1 VIGTQSGDAPPEI
14 GSGAARRLT
23 GRAQEL
29 AALIG
34 AALAAPEQRR
44 LEAADAYAPLR
55 AQAARAELAD
65 LPLDRLKDVTRGRL
79 MLGSLEKAGY
89 RTVGDVLAAGLS
101 GLDAV
106 PGVGPQTARQ
116 VTAAAGQLESAL
128 AETLAPRI
136 DPDRR
141 TSAQTRLL
149 AALRAYGQARELLPP
164 RAPDPAPLKAE
175 LDDALEQARP
185 GTSRLRMF
193 FAGADRRQ
201 GVRDALARL
210 AAALASPAAADAE
223 ARLRP
228 GIRAAV
234 QGAGAPRKRDAAA
247 LWNDFLNRPV
257 EYNGLLSDV
266 AGLAPDQESAQGYL
280 PAEVAERVR
289 DQPLDQ
295 SLLTASLRG
304 YQAFG
309 AKFALAQRRVIIG
322 DEMGLGKTVQALAAM
337 AHLAATAGDGTAGD
351 RTAEDAVTC
360 FLVVCPASVLVN
372 WSREIARHTKLAA
385 YRLHGDDRQDARREW
400 LERGGVAVT
409 TYEALRSL
417 PVPAAGQL
425 TMLTVDEA
433 HYAKNPRA
441 QRTQAV
447 RAWAAAT
454 PRVLFL
460 SGTPMENRVEEFRA
474 LVGHLRPDV
483 AARVSDADGVLGGT
497 VFRRAVA
504 PVYLR
509 RNQDDVLS
517 ELPPRLETAEWV
529 PLDGHALTAYRAAV
543 AEGSFMKM
551 RRAAFDTGGERPE
564 EATAESGKLDRLV
577 DLVDEATEDGRKVVV
592 FSFFR
597 SVLDTVMT
605 VVGEAGV
612 GPITGDVPPADRQEL
627 VDEFTRQTGPA
638 VLVSQIQAGGV
649 GLNIQAASVVILC
662 EPQWNP
668 AIEEQAIARA
678 HRMGQLRRVDVHR
691 LLAEDSV
698 DQQML
703 EITGAKRAEF
713 DTYARRSDLAAA
725 TPDAIDVSDLTAL
738 PPTSPAEVAG
748 QRQAERAIVTA
759 ERARLAIPG

>member
-1 VIGTQSGDAPPEI
+1 VIETQSGEAPAEI
-14 GSGAARRLT
+14 GSGAARRLM
-23 GRAQEL
+23 GRAQDL
-29 AALIG
+29 AAVIG

-128 AETLAPRI
+128 AQTLAPRI

-141 TSAQTRLL
+141 TGTQTRLL

-210 AAALASPAAADAE
+210 AAALASPAAADAD

-351 RTAEDAVTC
+351 AVTC
-360 FLVVCPASVLVN
+360 FLVVSPASVLVN

-385 YRLHGDDRQDARREW
+385 YRLHGDDREDARREW

-433 HYAKNPRA
+433 HYAKNPQA
-441 QRTQAV
+441 LRTQAV

-460 SGTPMENRVEEFRA
+460 SGTPMENRVEEFRS
-474 LVGHLRPDV
+474 LVDHLRPDV
-483 AARVSDADGVLGGT
+483 AARVSDADGVLGGA

-529 PLDGHALTAYRAAV
+529 PLDGHALSAYRIAV

-551 RRAAFDTGGERPE
+551 RRAAFDTGSGKPAK
-564 EATAESGKLDRLV
+564 ATAESGKLDRLV

-605 VVGEAGV
+605 VVGDKGV

-627 VDEFTRQTGPA
+627 VDEFTRRAGPA

-678 HRMGQLRRVDVHR
+678 HRMGQVRRVDVHR

-725 TPDAIDVSDLTAL
+725 TPDAIDVSDLTAV
-738 PPTSPAEVAG
+738 AEVAG